1 MKFTLYK
8 PNSKNTGSAFSFDL
22 AKDKK
27 GNAVMYVSMIQQHSW
42 NDQTKSASF
51 KENAKNPEKSGTIKL
66 SPTEA
71 GEVLS
76 SFKTRIPFV
85 AFHRRGEDTTII
97 RFTPWDKK
105 RKVMEK
111 EGEKWHTTPAFGLTV
126 TRNSSQTFKLPLEA
140 GETEALSELLK
151 KYILD
156 SFVINDSY
164 KTQAPKQEVSKPE
177 EAVELEDLDVPF

>member
-42 NDQTKSASF
+42 NDQTKSGSF

-71 GEVLS
+71 GEILS
-76 SFKTRIPFV
+76 SFKTRIPFL
-85 AFHRRGEDTTII
+85 AFHRSGEDTTII
-97 RFTPWDKK
+97 KFTPWDKK
-105 RKVMEK
+105 KKIKEK
-111 EGEKWHTTPAFGLTV
+111 DGDKWYDTPAFGISV
-126 TRNSSQTFKLPLEA
+126 TRNSSQTYKLPLEA
-140 GETEALSELLK
+140 GETEALSELFK
-151 KYILD
+151 KYILE
-156 SFVINDSY
+156 SFVVNDSY
-164 KTQAPKQEVSKPE
+164 SNQKPKQEPKLE
-177 EAVELEDLDVPF
+177 EPKAPDEDFDVPF

>member
-8 PNSKNTGSAFSFDL
+8 PNSKNTGAAFSFDL

-42 NDQTKSASF
+42 NDKTKSGSF

-66 SPTEA
+66 SANEA

-85 AFHRRGEDTTII
+85 AFHRRNDDTTII
-97 RFTPWDKK
+97 KFTPWDKK
-105 RKVMEK
+105 RKIMGK
-111 EGEKWHTTPAFGLTV
+111 DGDTWHETPAFGVSV
-126 TRNSSQTFKLPLEA
+126 TRNSSMTFTA
-140 GETEALSELLK
+140 K
-151 KYILD
+151 KSWKVTNSANMLIR
-156 SFVINDSY
+156 
-164 KTQAPKQEVSKPE
+164 KTLIKTVN
-177 EAVELEDLDVPF
+177 

>member
-42 NDQTKSASF
+42 NDKTKSGSF

-66 SPTEA
+66 SANEA

-85 AFHRRGEDTTII
+85 AFHRRNDDTTII
-97 RFTPWDKK
+97 KFTPWDKK
-105 RKVMEK
+105 RKIMGK
-111 EGEKWHTTPAFGLTV
+111 DGDTWHETPAFGVSV
-126 TRNSSQTFKLPLEA
+126 TRNSSMTFKLPLEA
-140 GETEALSELLK
+140 GETEVLSELLK
-151 KYILD
+151 KYILE
-156 SFVINDSY
+156 SFVVADAY
-164 KTQAPKQEVSKPE
+164 KPQTSKEESQEVTSDI
-177 EAVELEDLDVPF
+177 EDSDVPF

>member
-8 PNSKNTGSAFSFDL
+8 PNSKNTGAAFSFDL

-27 GNAVMYVSMIQQHSW
+27 DNAVLYVSMIQQHSW
-42 NDQTKSASF
+42 NDQTKNGSF

-105 RKVMEK
+105 RKIKEK
-111 EGEKWHTTPAFGLTV
+111 EGDSWYDTPAFGVSV

-140 GETEALSELLK
+140 GETEALSQLLK
-151 KYILD
+151 EYIKE
-156 SFVINDSY
+156 SFAVQPYETKSTY
-164 KTQAPKQEVSKPE
+164 VKKEEPKQEI
-177 EAVELEDLDVPF
+177 EDEDVPF